1 MRSTRP
7 GVSPDAE
14 EEAGVLERVA
24 ICGTITIS
32 VPRQAD
38 KFLLVWPED
47 MPNMLSSTIKEGDW
61 LSISKYMAL
70 PFGLNQMN
78 RWESVVVAT

>member
-1 MRSTRP
+1 MRRRKN
-7 GVSPDAE
+7 
-14 EEAGVLERVA
+14 AGALERVV

-32 VPRQAD
+32 VPRQAT
-38 KFLLVWPED
+38 KFLLVWVKG